1 MEGDIHD
8 IGKNI
13 VILMLRNY
21 GFEVID
27 LGKDV
32 KASKIVEAAEREK
45 PDIIALS
52 ALMTTTMIR
61 MPEVIEQAKLSAI
74 KAAFMVGGAVVTE
87 DWAQSIG
94 AHYSANG
101 VEAVKKAQELIK

>member
-1 MEGDIHD
+1 MALKIPGVKVNRAEFLKKELY
-8 IGKNI
+8 KNHP
-13 VILMLRNY
+13 
-21 GFEVID
+21 E
-27 LGKDV
+27 
-32 KASKIVEAAEREK
+32 
-45 PDIIALS
+45 
-52 ALMTTTMIR
+52 
-61 MPEVIEQAKLSAI
+61 EVIEQAKLSAI